1 MFAHVGVG
9 AGAGVGVGG
18 WVFVLVH
25 VGVWA
30 QDLSRKSDAYV
41 GKCKSNFVGTEFT
54 LWDSGNNPK
63 GLKDG
68 EEVFVSLV

>member
-1 MFAHVGVG
+1 V
-9 AGAGVGVGG
+9 
-18 WVFVLVH
+18 
-25 VGVWA
+25 

-54 LWDSGNNPK
+54 LWDSGSNPK

-68 EEVFVSLV
+68 EEVPPVFVCVSVCVCVAPCAEYVGRV